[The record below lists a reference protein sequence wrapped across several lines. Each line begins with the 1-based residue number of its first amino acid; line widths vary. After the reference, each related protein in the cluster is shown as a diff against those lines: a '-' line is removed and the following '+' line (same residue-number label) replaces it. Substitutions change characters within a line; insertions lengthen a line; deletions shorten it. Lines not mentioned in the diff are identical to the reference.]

1 MPGRTIESL
10 PVLLTDP
17 VVLQDGILH
26 LRLGNE
32 RDGPQPSAPLLS
44 ATNEPFSSFVPGW
57 TPILL
62 YSGLAPFRILEFR
75 NQDGARASWLLDA
88 SLRRLGDKLADL
100 DAGQAAALRDQLVP
114 LLRRIVTDI
123 LLRPMPVL
131 SREAQAFVQVNEIL
145 RTALSEI
152 DSAAVLPVPQALLID
167 EIPETIPFAGAFS
180 GNAPQVML
188 SLVHLRAGLEVP
200 FEDRLVAATRDGM
213 LHWPSPIDGHPL
225 RCQGCFYFDDFRF
238 AYRFCDITVGLTFYV
253 IAADHYCK
261 AMAVYIPSIDLLVVR
276 DAWCRHLLDV
286 YFPPNLTRWFINQAA
301 LHGPLL
307 VPYLVRGARRIASV
321 MRGQPGTHL
330 GHQLWNELSG
340 IEYLLTAAQGD
351 QIPEWIIPGAAEGIE
366 LWGPIEALFPELRQR
381 VNRDIQHGGDMMA
394 HVYREGICAVRVTRE
409 RVSAELRRR
418 LQRITQT
425 DPAHGDIRRQVEAA
439 RRRGAPVIIL
449 GLRVENRTL
458 VDISA
463 FFRDAIRLV
472 AQLWP
477 GAILVIDGH
486 NTRDGGQTGGN
497 NAEGD
502 TVIRSHGEALAA
514 RSPLQTERDIA
525 AELRATS
532 EGLDVTLLDTL
543 GASMACSLSWA
554 LLCDGFLSVWGA
566 SLAKFRW
573 VSNKPGLVVSSQAN
587 LLHRDDLHIYDDPR
601 YMETPTRLLFADPAA
616 VVDDPDAPRLVPVGI
631 GNPFFANFR
640 VDHGRVLAQFRVM
653 LDEVMGKAGGPAP

>member
-1 MPGRTIESL
+1 MQSL
-10 PVLLTDP
+10 PVLMPDP
-17 VVLQDGILH
+17 VVLHDGVLH
-26 LRLGNE
+26 LRLGA
-32 RDGPQPSAPLLS
+32 DGTQPGAPLLD
-44 ATNEPFSSFVPGW
+44 AANAPVPSFVPGW
-57 TPILL
+57 TPVLL

-75 NQDGARASWLLDA
+75 AQDGARASWLLDA
-88 SLRRLGDKLADL
+88 SLRRLGDKLGDP
-100 DAGQAAALRDQLVP
+100 DAGQAAALRDQVVP

-131 SREAQAFVQVNEIL
+131 SREAQAFVQVNEVL

-152 DSAAVLPVPQALLID
+152 DGQAVLPVPRALLAD
-167 EIPETIPFAGAFS
+167 ELPEAIAFTGAFS

-188 SLVHLRAGLEVP
+188 ARSHLRAGLEPP

-213 LHWPSPIDGHPL
+213 LHWPSPVDGHPL
-225 RCQGCFYFDDFRF
+225 RCQGCLYFDDFRF
-238 AYRFCDITVGLTFYV
+238 AYRFCDIPAGLTFYV

-261 AMAVYIPSIDLLVVR
+261 PLAVYIPSIDLLVVR
-276 DAWCRHLLDV
+276 DNWCRHLLDV
-286 YFPPNLTRWFINQAA
+286 YFPPNLARWFINQAA

-340 IEYLLTAAQGD
+340 IEYLLTGAQGD
-351 QIPEWIIPGAAEGIE
+351 QLPEWIIPGAAAGIE

-394 HVYREGICAVRVTRE
+394 YVYREGICAVRVTRE

-418 LQRITQT
+418 LQRITQS
-425 DPAHGDIRRQVEAA
+425 DPVYGDIRRKAEAA
-439 RRRGAPVIIL
+439 RSRGAPVIIL

-486 NTRDGGQTGGN
+486 NTREGSQEAGSAAGG
-497 NAEGD
+497 A
-502 TVIRSHGEALAA
+502 VIESHGEALAA

-525 AELRATS
+525 AELRAMS
-532 EGLDVTLLDTL
+532 AHLDVTLLDTL

-554 LLCDGFLSVWGA
+554 LLCDCFLSVWGA

-587 LLHRDDLHIYDDPR
+587 LLHRDDLHIYDDPH
-601 YMETPTRLLFADPAA
+601 YMEAPTRLLFADPAA
-616 VVDDPDAPRLVPVGI
+616 VVDEPDATRLVPVGP

-653 LDEVMGKAGGPAP
+653 LDEVMARAKGPVA